1 MTRLLLA
8 LTILAAAAP
17 GSLSAHH
24 SYAAY
29 HLDQILEIEG
39 VIDEIEWR
47 APHTL
52 LKVKTDDG
60 RMHIFEWQAPMGLQR
75 RGVQQ
80 DTLKAGDRV
89 VAAGNPHRE
98 FEQNRIL
105 NFKRVL
111 RMSDGWKWPNE
122 WA

>member
-8 LTILAAAAP
+8 VTILAASAP

-60 RMHIFEWQAPMGLQR
+60 SMHIFEWQAPMGLQR

-98 FEQNRIL
+98 FERNRIL
-105 NFKRVL
+105 NFKRIL
-111 RMSDGWKWPNE
+111 RMSDGWKWPNV
-122 WA
+122 